1 MQKVELLSPVGNKE
15 MLYNAIHNG
24 ADAVYLAG
32 KKYGARKFA
41 ENFTDDDLIEAIK
54 YCHLYGV
61 KIYIT
66 INTLI
71 YENEISDFIEYVKF
85 LYCNNIDAVIMQDI
99 GMIKLV
105 RNLFPDLE
113 VHASTQCHTHNDEC
127 LKIFQELG
135 CQRVVLAR
143 EMTLQEI
150 NSLNVDLEKEVFVYG
165 ALCVCYSGCCLF
177 SSLNGGRSGN
187 RGECVGPCR
196 LPYKLIKNNTLIPLP
211 FKYLLS
217 TKDLNTINNLKD
229 VLNSNITSLKIEGR
243 MKSPEYVGYVTHI
256 YRKLIDKYLN
266 KEELIITKEEQT
278 NLLKLFNREFTPG
291 YLFNNPDIMNIKSPN
306 HQGIPIGEVIKITPK
321 YIYLKLTDNLYQ
333 EDGLRFKNSNIG
345 LTVNRLY
352 NEKGLLISKATKGN
366 IYLIDNKINL
376 TNKDI
381 VLKTIDKS
389 LIKNLKNIPEKKIP
403 ITFKAVLK
411 IGDPLE
417 ITISDGINTS
427 TITKDFVEKAK
438 KHEVTIENIQTSLNK
453 LGNTPFIAKKIEI
466 EKDSSIFINLKTLN
480 EARRILVDK
489 LIQLRTTKKNNPTIT
504 NNYLTSYISHDN
516 KIYLNVLARTEEQL
530 QSAIDNQVSNIY
542 LDDYELYQ
550 KYQKYNNI
558 YYKIPRVNQK
568 YQEFSNANLL
578 VTEIGSI
585 HKYSLNNNLVSDYFL
600 NVTNSNTIKYLQ
612 ENHVKRV
619 TLSVE
624 LSKEQI
630 KAIMKEP
637 YNVELIIYGRLEL
650 MITKY
655 CPLKKCLNYCSN
667 CHNSSDSFSLEDKSG
682 SRYPLI
688 RKNCLTHIMHKEVTN
703 KINDLNYYKKLG
715 INNYRLELF
724 DEDYQKTTELIKKV
738 KSSFHN

>member
-1 MQKVELLSPVGNKE
+1 
-15 MLYNAIHNG
+15 
-24 ADAVYLAG
+24 
-32 KKYGARKFA
+32 
-41 ENFTDDDLIEAIK
+41 
-54 YCHLYGV
+54 
-61 KIYIT
+61 
-66 INTLI
+66 
-71 YENEISDFIEYVKF
+71 
-85 LYCNNIDAVIMQDI
+85 
-99 GMIKLV
+99 
-105 RNLFPDLE
+105 
-113 VHASTQCHTHNDEC
+113 
-127 LKIFQELG
+127 
-135 CQRVVLAR
+135 
-143 EMTLQEI
+143 
-150 NSLNVDLEKEVFVYG
+150 
-165 ALCVCYSGCCLF
+165 
-177 SSLNGGRSGN
+177 
-187 RGECVGPCR
+187 
-196 LPYKLIKNNTLIPLP
+196 
-211 FKYLLS
+211 
-217 TKDLNTINNLKD
+217 
-229 VLNSNITSLKIEGR
+229 

-278 NLLKLFNREFTPG
+278 NLLKLFNREFTKG
-291 YLFNNPDIMNIKSPN
+291 YLFNEQDIMNIKSPN
-306 HQGIPIGEVIKITPK
+306 HQGVPIGKVIKITPK

-333 EDGLRFKNSNIG
+333 EDGIRFKNSNIG

-352 NEKGLLISKATKGN
+352 NEQGLLINKSTKGN
-366 IYLIDNKINL
+366 ICLIDNKINL
-376 TNKDI
+376 TNNDI

-389 LIKNLKNIPEKKIP
+389 LIKNLENISEKKIP

-411 IGDPLE
+411 IGTPLE
-417 ITISDGINTS
+417 ITISDGINTF
-427 TITKDFVEKAK
+427 TITKDLVEKAK

-453 LGNTPFIAKKIEI
+453 LGNTPFIAKNIEI
-466 EKDSSIFINLKTLN
+466 EKDNSIFINLKTLN
-480 EARRILVDK
+480 ETRRILVDK
-489 LIQLRTTKKNNPTIT
+489 LIELRTIKKNNPIIT
-504 NNYLTSYISHDN
+504 NNYLTSYIPHDN
-516 KIYLNVLARTEEQL
+516 KKYLNILARTEEQL
-530 QSAIDNQVSNIY
+530 QAAIDNQVSNIY
-542 LDDYELYQ
+542 LDDYKLYQ
-550 KYQKYNNI
+550 KYQKYNNV

-568 YQEFSNANLL
+568 YQEFNNTNLL
-578 VTEIGSI
+578 VTELGSI

-612 ENHVKRV
+612 EKNVKRV

-630 KAIMKEP
+630 KDIMKEP

-667 CHNSSDSFSLEDKSG
+667 CRNSSDSFSLEDKSG